1 MWWDV
6 CVGVIL
12 GIVEGMTEFI
22 PVSST
27 GHMILV
33 GDLLLG
39 FHENNERAPTFEVV
53 IQLGSILAVVVVF
66 WKRLLSLIGIHISQ
80 KSKDDNKGQGHLT
93 ILHVIVAM
101 IPAVLLGLLLR
112 DSIKDL
118 FIPEAVV
125 YPLILGGIL
134 LIIAEKWNRPVVT
147 TSLDEITYKQAF
159 MIGVFQCFALWPGF
173 SRSGATI
180 SGGLLMGANHKTAAE
195 FSFIVA
201 VPMMMGASSLELYKS
216 WGKLH
221 FSDLLLFVT
230 GFVTA
235 FLVALLAIKFFLHL
249 MERISLT
256 PFAIYRFILAVILL
270 IFFMLVD

>member
-6 CVGVIL
+6 FVGIVL
-12 GIVEGMTEFI
+12 GFVEGMTEFV

-33 GDLLLG
+33 GELLLG
-39 FHENNERAPTFEVV
+39 FKGVKASTFEVF

-66 WKRLLSLIGIHISQ
+66 WKRLLSLIGIDVSQ
-80 KSKDDNKGQGHLT
+80 KLKDGRKKRGNLT

-101 IPAVLLGLLLR
+101 IPAVVLGLLLR
-112 DSIKDL
+112 DFIKSGL
-118 FIPEAVV
+118 FTSDKVV
-125 YPLILGGIL
+125 YPLIFGGIL
-134 LIIAEKWNRPVVT
+134 MIIAEKWKRPVIV

-159 MIGVFQCFALWPGF
+159 MIGLFQCFALWPGF

-180 SGGLLMGANHKTAAE
+180 SGGLLTGADHKTAAE

-201 VPMMMGASSLELYKS
+201 VPMMMGASGLELYKS
-216 WGKLH
+216 WGILGVD
-221 FSDLLLFVT
+221 DLPLFAT

-235 FLVALLAIKFFLHL
+235 FLVALFAIKFFLNL

-256 PFAIYRFILAVILL
+256 PFAIYRFVLAGILL
-270 IFFMLVD
+270 VVFISKLI

>member
-6 CVGVIL
+6 FVGVVL
-12 GIVEGMTEFI
+12 GFVEGMTEFI

-33 GDLLLG
+33 GELLLG
-39 FHENNERAPTFEVV
+39 FRGVKASTFEVV

-101 IPAVLLGLLLR
+101 IPAVLVGLLLR
-112 DSIKDL
+112 DSIKEL
-118 FIPEAVV
+118 FNPETVV

-134 LIIAEKWNRPVVT
+134 MIIAEKWNRPVVT

-201 VPMMMGASSLELYKS
+201 VPMMFGASGLELYKS
-216 WGKLH
+216 WGILQ
-221 FSDLLLFVT
+221 FSDLPLFVT

-235 FLVALLAIKFFLHL
+235 FLVALFAIKFFLNL

-256 PFAIYRFILAVILL
+256 PFAIYRFVVAVIVFYL
-270 IFFMLVD
+270 